1 MSMSKMLGILA
12 VTTGV
17 VSFGVAGLSLSD
29 RINAQNT
36 QSQILVQDAPAERSP
51 DVVYVPTPQPVV
63 DEMLKLAKVNKD
75 DVIYDLGSGD
85 GRLPITAASKY
96 GARGFGIDIN
106 PERIKE
112 ANENAQK
119 ANVTDR
125 VKFMQ
130 QDLFTTDISNAS
142 VVTLYLLPELNVKL
156 RPRLFQ
162 QLKPGTRIVSHD
174 FDMGDWKPDRV
185 VTTNEGSTI
194 YYWVVPEQIPANLP
208 EAKATSSNSTGR

>member
-1 MSMSKMLGILA
+1 MIKQKILGILA

-17 VSFGVAGLSLSD
+17 VSLGVVGCSLESQS
-29 RINAQNT
+29 NAQSSQN
-36 QSQILVQDAPAERSP
+36 QILVQDTQPERAP

-63 DEMLKLAKVNKD
+63 EEMLKLAKVNKD

-106 PERIKE
+106 PERIRE
-112 ANENAQK
+112 ANENAKK
-119 ANVTDR
+119 AGVTDR

-162 QLKPGTRIVSHD
+162 QLKPGTRVVSHD

-185 VTTNEGSTI
+185 VTTDEGSTI
-194 YYWVVPEQIPANLP
+194 YYWVIPEKIPANLP
-208 EAKATSSNSTGR
+208 EAKATSTKSN